1 MSHPS
6 TDYPPPPA
14 ASQSGGR
21 PYALAGFVCAAV
33 AVFFLPIVLGPAAVV
48 LGFVAHRK
56 GDPLG
61 RWAIAAGVLGTVLG
75 FALGALVFAEVQ
87 QSALAALTAG

>member
-1 MSHPS
+1 M
-6 TDYPPPPA
+6 
-14 ASQSGGR
+14 
-21 PYALAGFVCAAV
+21 LVGFLCAAV
-33 AVFFLPIVLGPAAVV
+33 AVFFLPIVLGPVAVV

-61 RWAIAAGVLGTVLG
+61 RWVIGAGVLGTVLG
-75 FALGALVFAEVQ
+75 FALGALVFAKLQ